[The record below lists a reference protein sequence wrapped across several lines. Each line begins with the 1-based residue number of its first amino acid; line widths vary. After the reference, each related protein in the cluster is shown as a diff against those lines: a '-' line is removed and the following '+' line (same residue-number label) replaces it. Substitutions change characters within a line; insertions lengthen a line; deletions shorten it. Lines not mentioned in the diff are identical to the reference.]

1 MCLRF
6 VFLLATRVAAGL
18 RLSRREQAWKE
29 AEILILR
36 HQLAVLQRQQPGRVK
51 LNWADV
57 LFLTGLSRMY
67 ADERTEA
74 RDDLVRLL
82 ADRDPEV
89 RLVAARA
96 LGELGDAAAAAPL
109 LQSLAGPRPVPLRV
123 VARSLARLGS
133 GTGPTLVEGLAA
145 DSALAR
151 GSVKALVVMAFL
163 AVFREGLETAV
174 FLVAVFENSDN
185 TTAAGSGAILG
196 LALAAVVGYALYKG
210 GLRFN
215 MARFF
220 RITGVVLVLVVAGL
234 LASAA
239 HSAHEAGWLNTWQ
252 GQVFDLSSIIK
263 PGSVQSALA
272 TGMLGIQPKP
282 VQAEVFAWLLAVI
295 PLMLFVLWPAKRSR
309 PTSAAAATPTSRS
322 TSVRPTAGTAAS

>member
-1 MCLRF
+1 MLPTF
-6 VFLLATRVAAGL
+6 VIGL
-18 RLSRREQAWKE
+18 REGVE
-29 AEILILR
+29 ASLIIGIIAAFLVTRKRTDALR
-36 HQLAVLQRQQPGRVK
+36 WMWIG
-51 LNWADV
+51 
-57 LFLTGLSRMY
+57 
-67 ADERTEA
+67 
-74 RDDLVRLL
+74 
-82 ADRDPEV
+82 
-89 RLVAARA
+89 AAS
-96 LGELGDAAAAAPL
+96 AAAIC
-109 LQSLAGPRPVPLRV
+109 LAIGVGLRV
-123 VARSLARLGS
+123 VEGTLDQQAQERLETVVALIAVAMVAYMIVWMRKNSRHLKGDIE
-133 GTGPTLVEGLAA
+133 THL